1 MSVRFLLDTNVLS
14 ELMRAAPDPEVLDWF
29 DQNRTASMMTSAI
42 SQAEILT
49 GIALLPAGK
58 RRTALD
64 EAAQKMFEQDFAE
77 RIFGFDASAARPYA
91 QIVATRTREGRPVST
106 EDAQIAAISLA
117 GGLILVTRN
126 TKDFQGITGLRL
138 SNPWDKK

>member
-1 MSVRFLLDTNVLS
+1 MRFLLDTNVLS
-14 ELMRAAPDPEVLDWF
+14 ELMRTAPDPEVLDWF
-29 DQNRTASMMTSAI
+29 DQNRNAPMMTSAI

-77 RIFGFDASAARPYA
+77 RICGFDALPQGLTPRSWRP
-91 QIVATRTREGRPVST
+91 GPVK
-106 EDAQIAAISLA
+106 A
-117 GGLILVTRN
+117 GPSQPKTPR
-126 TKDFQGITGLRL
+126 
-138 SNPWDKK
+138 